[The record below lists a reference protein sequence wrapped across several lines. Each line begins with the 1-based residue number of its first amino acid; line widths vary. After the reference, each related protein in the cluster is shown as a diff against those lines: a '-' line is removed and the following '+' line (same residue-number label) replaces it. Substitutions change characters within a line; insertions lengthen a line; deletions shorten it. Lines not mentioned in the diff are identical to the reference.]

1 MGKFVSDSKKF
12 KALSEESYLALA
24 TYLLDSPLNVST
36 FPRSLTIVV
45 SGLTD
50 KTEPKIGE
58 FIDKEALDFQISC
71 EEYDDDELDII
82 LSEDEEI
89 SNSLLKNVAKDLN
102 DRIGSLENM
111 MKKLEED
118 SAKYRT
124 WYYQETEIAKNLRRQ
139 MDAIVVMVNSISKS
153 NKASNY

>member
-82 LSEDEEI
+82 LNEDEEI

-124 WYYQETEIAKNLRRQ
+124 WYYQETETAKNLRRQ